1 MSSKPYCSWIELVFW
16 KKVASELNASVNE
29 SRGKVGASH
38 VRLEAKLEEGSF
50 SEPKMKIEK
59 GDVLRAQL
67 NEIPPRY
74 CKARRSIDTFQTW
87 KKT

>member
-1 MSSKPYCSWIELVFW
+1 LEKR
-16 KKVASELNASVNE
+16 KKKSLHSSELAASVNE
-29 SRGKVGASH
+29 SCGKVGASH

-74 CKARRSIDTFQTW
+74 CKARRNTFQ
-87 KKT
+87 KYF